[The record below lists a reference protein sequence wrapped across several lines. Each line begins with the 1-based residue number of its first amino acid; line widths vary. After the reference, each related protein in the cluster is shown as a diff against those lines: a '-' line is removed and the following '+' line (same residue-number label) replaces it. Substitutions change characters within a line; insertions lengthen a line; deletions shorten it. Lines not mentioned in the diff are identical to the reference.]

1 MSEKN
6 SDVVQCLHGLE
17 LFFEFQKE
25 KELSEHLH
33 EYVSQYYSEDPYPA
47 FKRIITFYKNKLKTE
62 EDFQKSLNFAVQ
74 AIKKE
79 IDIIDLISCL
89 LRIWPDNEFLKSLHK
104 YGRTVDDISV
114 LIDLLSK
121 SQVQSKIWLVTE
133 LAKIKT
139 EFKNVLILAGWYG
152 QLIKYF
158 DSIEFDRIKIVEI
171 DQAACLI
178 SDEIFN
184 LGLIQDYKV
193 KAVHA
198 NINDLTLTKK
208 GYEFHIENFKNTEQR
223 KFNERFLPDLIINT
237 SAEHMT
243 EAWFNSIRFKEMESN
258 PIVVIQSNNLF
269 DIEEHVNCVYS
280 IDHMKKKFPMR
291 EILYEG
297 ELQLQGYKRI
307 MLIGRP

>member
-1 MSEKN
+1 MNEKN
-6 SDVVQCLHGLE
+6 IDIVQCLHGLE
-17 LFFEFQKE
+17 LFFDFQKE
-25 KELSEHLH
+25 TELSEHLH

-47 FKRIITFYKNKLKTE
+47 FKRIITFYKNRLTNE

-74 AIKKE
+74 AVKKE
-79 IDIIDLISCL
+79 IDIIDLISSL
-89 LRIWPDNEFLKSLHK
+89 LRVWPNNEFLKSLHK
-104 YGRTVDDISV
+104 YGRTTDDLSV

-133 LAKIKT
+133 LAKIK
-139 EFKNVLILAGWYG
+139 KDYDNVVILAGWYG
-152 QLIKYF
+152 QLVKYF
-158 DSIEFDRIKIVEI
+158 TDISFNKIKNIELDPY
-171 DQAACLI
+171 ACLI
-178 SDEIFN
+178 SDTIIN
-184 LGLIQDYKV
+184 LNLIQDYKV

-198 NINDLTLTKK
+198 NINELILTKK
-208 GYEFHIENFKNTEQR
+208 GYEFQIENFKNKEQQHY
-223 KFNERFLPDLIINT
+223 NERFLPNLIINT

-243 EAWFNSIRFKEMESN
+243 EEWFNAIRFKEIESD

-269 DIEEHVNCVYS
+269 EIDDHVNCVYS
-280 IDHMKKKFPMR
+280 IDHMKKKYPMR

>member
-1 MSEKN
+1 MIEKN
-6 SDVVQCLHGLE
+6 IDVVQCLHGLE
-17 LFFEFQKE
+17 LFFEFQQE
-25 KELSEHLH
+25 HELSEHLH
-33 EYVSQYYSEDPYPA
+33 EYVSQYYSKDPYPA
-47 FKRIITFYKNKLKTE
+47 FKRIITFYKNKLTTE

-104 YGRTVDDISV
+104 YGRTVGNLSV

-139 EFKNVLILAGWYG
+139 DFKNILILAGWYG

-158 DSIEFDRIKIVEI
+158 NNITFDKIKNVEL
-171 DQAACLI
+171 DRTACLI
-178 SDEIFN
+178 SDAVIN
-184 LGLIQDYKV
+184 LKLIQDYKV
-193 KAVHA
+193 KSVYAD
-198 NINDLTLTKK
+198 INELILTKK
-208 GYEFHIENFKNTEQR
+208 GYELQIENFKNLEQQ
-223 KFNERFLPDLIINT
+223 KFSERFLPDLIINT
-237 SAEHMT
+237 SSEHMS
-243 EAWFNSIRFKEMESN
+243 EEWFNTVRFKELESD

-269 DIEEHVNCVYS
+269 DIEEHVNCVHS
-280 IDHMKKKFPMR
+280 IVHMKKKFPMR

-297 ELQLQGYKRI
+297 ELQLQGYKRM
-307 MLIGRP
+307 MLIGRL